1 MSETKRE
8 YPSNNRKPPLHT
20 RFKKGLSAIRGVG
33 PPGAVAYCHQWTVS
47 ASPTAVETTRLRC
60 NKKQGGS

>member
-33 PPGAVAYCHQWTVS
+33 PPGAVAPRHQCAVS
-47 ASPTAVETTRLRC
+47 TSPTAGEATGLRS